1 MEEEIIAIDLDH
13 SEWRMIALPYLVSL
27 HASAVTCAHH
37 VPNVSADLWQRIE
50 KAGIKQTKH
59 LYSDRV
65 SIIYIFLYRIIQLQ
79 IILELGIFF
88 YL

>member
-1 MEEEIIAIDLDH
+1 MEEEIIVIDLDH

-37 VPNVSADLWQRIE
+37 IPNVSADLWQRIE

-59 LYSDRV
+59 LYSNRV
-65 SIIYIFLYRIIQLQ
+65 SIIYIIYIKLYFLSQTVL
-79 IILELGIFF
+79 
-88 YL
+88 